1 MESLQNYTSSTT
13 VFLLLENCVTSCLFH
28 GLNYLRPV
36 TAKVVKNTEQNGYE
50 VDTRFSGAR
59 VCVSLFQTETKRTT
73 VILFKTKSRTSWSGS
88 GKTKVF
94 EKTPSLGLSKNK
106 LSVVGCE

>member
-1 MESLQNYTSSTT
+1 MTLTRNLAENLSESHLKENQYHFLQ
-13 VFLLLENCVTSCLFH
+13 
-28 GLNYLRPV
+28 
-36 TAKVVKNTEQNGYE
+36 QNGYE

-94 EKTPSLGLSKNK
+94 EKTPSLGLAKNK